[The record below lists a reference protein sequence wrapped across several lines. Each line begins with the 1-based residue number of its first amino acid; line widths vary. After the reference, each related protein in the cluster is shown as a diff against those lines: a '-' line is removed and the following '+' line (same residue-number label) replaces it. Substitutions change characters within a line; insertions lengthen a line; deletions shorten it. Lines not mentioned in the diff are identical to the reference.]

1 MDKEALK
8 RRLREAETERDILLH
23 RLVETVNKVDHYKEI
38 LENLE
43 EERNE
48 HHS

>member
-1 MDKEALK
+1 MDKGALK

-23 RLVETVNKVDHYKEI
+23 RLTETVKKIDHYKKV

-43 EERNE
+43 DMDNE
-48 HHS
+48 HNS

>member
-1 MDKEALK
+1 MDKEALE
-8 RRLREAETERDILLH
+8 RRLREEKTERDILLH
-23 RLVETVNKVDHYKEI
+23 RLVEAVNKVDHCKEI

-43 EERNE
+43 DIDHE

>member
-1 MDKEALK
+1 MDKGALK

-23 RLVETVNKVDHYKEI
+23 MLIEAVNKIDHYKKV

-43 EERNE
+43 DMDNE